1 MNLRILALLF
11 LSTTVN
17 ASIYDSQ
24 VQNQLHDLDLTIPE
38 QPAVYVE
45 RKRYLNLGDF
55 DTPPSK
61 CQMTLFWTLN
71 VLDVWSTVRAL
82 DRCPTCTE
90 TNPLLP
96 KKPTL
101 EELLLQKAII
111 GGTMHY
117 FGSADYIT
125 VMNTTLIYVVHNNY
139 NLVE

>member
-24 VQNQLHDLDLTIPE
+24 IKNQMHGLDLTIPE

-55 DTPPSK
+55 DTSPSK

-71 VLDVWSTVRAL
+71 VLDVWSTMRAL
-82 DRCPTCTE
+82 ERCPTCTE
-90 TNPLLP
+90 KNPLLP
-96 KKPTL
+96 KRPRL

-125 VMNTTLIYVVHNNY
+125 VMNTTLIYVVHSNY